1 MATNKVTTTTIRQ
14 KKINAEPITMLT
26 VYDAAF
32 ARLFDEA
39 GIDMLL
45 VGDSVGNT
53 VLGYESTVPVTMED
67 MLHHARAVC
76 RGTSRAMV
84 VVDLPFMSYQVSVE
98 EAMRNAGRIL
108 KETAAVAVKLEG
120 GKEIAPAVK
129 AMTAAGIPV
138 VGHLGL
144 TPQSVNQLGGFKV
157 QGKDMAAAQAL
168 IDNARCIE
176 EAGAFA
182 LVLECI
188 PAQLA
193 AKVTQA
199 LSIPTIGIGGGSS
212 CDGQVLVMHDL
223 LGLLPGFT
231 PKFVKTYRN
240 LHTEVTAAVR
250 EYIDDVKNR
259 RFPGAEHSFT
269 MADDVLEKLY

>member
-129 AMTAAGIPV
+129 AMTAVGIPV

>member
-1 MATNKVTTTTIRQ
+1 
-14 KKINAEPITMLT
+14 
-26 VYDAAF
+26 
-32 ARLFDEA
+32 
-39 GIDMLL
+39 
-45 VGDSVGNT
+45 
-53 VLGYESTVPVTMED
+53 
-67 MLHHARAVC
+67 
-76 RGTSRAMV
+76 
-84 VVDLPFMSYQVSVE
+84 
-98 EAMRNAGRIL
+98 
-108 KETAAVAVKLEG
+108 
-120 GKEIAPAVK
+120 
-129 AMTAAGIPV
+129 
-138 VGHLGL
+138 
-144 TPQSVNQLGGFKV
+144 
-157 QGKDMAAAQAL
+157 MAAAQAL

-193 AKVTQA
+193 AKVTQT

-240 LHTEVTAAVR
+240 LHTEVTASVR
-250 EYIDDVKNR
+250 EYIDDIKNR

-269 MADDVLEKLY
+269 IADDVLEKLY

>member
-84 VVDLPFMSYQVSVE
+84 VVDLPFMCYQVSVE

-129 AMTAAGIPV
+129 AMTAVGIPV